1 MTVEKIN
8 KAKRS
13 DLVRIL
19 VVDDSDLSRRTIVSI
34 LEANSFNVVG
44 ESATAEEAMQQ
55 AFNTKANV
63 FLLDVVMPGISGIE
77 LANHIRDN
85 IKEPKIIMMSTLDM
99 ESVVIESIS
108 NGAVDYLSKPF
119 TEQDL
124 IKSVE
129 KIEADIVKEN
139 S

>member
-1 MTVEKIN
+1 MTVENIN

-34 LEANSFNVVG
+34 LETHGFNVVG
-44 ESATAEEAMQQ
+44 ESSSAENAMQQ

-63 FLLDVVMPGISGIE
+63 FLLDVVMPEISGIE

-129 KIEADIVKEN
+129 KIEADIIKEN